1 MVGFSSLA
9 KAVERAFFGEP
20 PKQLID
26 LGRAYFADPTLE
38 REYRDYAIENEL
50 PKDLLINFAGIG
62 FYYLFGIL
70 DFLTFDRHLAEIL
83 ILRWAICGPIAIF
96 IVSMSMLPQFRKHFK
111 LGTASVM
118 LIGSFSIVA
127 MIALAPP
134 TGAPPYIIGIFAVFI
149 LYACLQRMNFRTS
162 ITIYVMSFAA
172 WLATVTVFSPKS
184 EVEVLSGLFFFAWIS
199 IVSGVTTYIQEIRSR
214 LDYYRNRQREEDAVY
229 IQQLLIEATAADKAK
244 LNFLSILSHELRTP
258 LHQIIGFT
266 EVLQANPDDMAP
278 SHLAQIHVSAIQ
290 LLKRLGKML
299 RYADATAGVI
309 RYERE
314 PTDLS
319 DIVAA
324 VAEQAK
330 EIARKTSVQIEVDA
344 ISPASLH
351 IDSTHTIYALLNI
364 VENAIAASSP
374 GQTVTIAGRKLP
386 MGGYEILISDAGGG
400 MTAQQIDAA
409 FKPFSIAQDVRT
421 RTLEGVGLGLTLA
434 DKIFR
439 DQRAK
444 LTLQSQLGR
453 GTTASIVFESGVKI
467 DAA

>member
-1 MVGFSSLA
+1 M
-9 KAVERAFFGEP
+9 
-20 PKQLID
+20 
-26 LGRAYFADPTLE
+26 
-38 REYRDYAIENEL
+38 
-50 PKDLLINFAGIG
+50 
-62 FYYLFGIL
+62 
-70 DFLTFDRHLAEIL
+70 
-83 ILRWAICGPIAIF
+83 
-96 IVSMSMLPQFRKHFK
+96 
-111 LGTASVM
+111 
-118 LIGSFSIVA
+118 
-127 MIALAPP
+127 
-134 TGAPPYIIGIFAVFI
+134 
-149 LYACLQRMNFRTS
+149 
-162 ITIYVMSFAA
+162 
-172 WLATVTVFSPKS
+172 
-184 EVEVLSGLFFFAWIS
+184 
-199 IVSGVTTYIQEIRSR
+199 TTYIQEIRSR

-467 DAA
+467 AAA